1 MSAPP
6 IPSIPTIDPREFRM
20 GVGYDLHRL
29 EAGKKLIL
37 GGVAIPFEKGL
48 SGHSD
53 GDILLHALT
62 DALLGAASM
71 GDIGEIFPPSDEQW
85 KDADS
90 SIFLRHAR
98 ELLQGYGW
106 RIVNV
111 DTIIVIERPKIL
123 PYRER
128 IRKNVAGILQI
139 DPDLISIKAKSA
151 EGIGPIG
158 LGQAAEAHAA
168 AAISRAA
175 GPKLM

>member
-1 MSAPP
+1 MP
-6 IPSIPTIDPREFRM
+6 IPSIDQREFRT

-29 EAGKKLIL
+29 AVGKKLIL
-37 GGVAIPFEKGL
+37 GGIEIPFEKGL

-53 GDILLHALT
+53 ADILLHAIT

-71 GDIGEIFPPSDEQW
+71 GDIGEIFPPSDDQW

-98 ELLQGYGW
+98 ELLEGYGW

-111 DTIIVIERPKIL
+111 DTVIVIEKPKIL

-128 IRKNVAGILQI
+128 IRRNVANILKI
-139 DPDLISIKAKSA
+139 DLGVVSIKAKSV
-151 EGIGPIG
+151 EGMGPIG
-158 LGQAAEAHAA
+158 LGEAAEAYALA
-168 AAISRAA
+168 MISRVA

>member
-6 IPSIPTIDPREFRM
+6 IPGIDPREFRT

-29 EAGKKLIL
+29 EEGKKLIL
-37 GGVAIPFEKGL
+37 GGVAIPFAKGL
-48 SGHSD
+48 AGHSD
-53 GDILLHALT
+53 ADVLLHAVT

-85 KDADS
+85 QNADS

-98 ELLQGYGW
+98 ELLEGYGW
-106 RIVNV
+106 RIANV
-111 DTIIVIERPKIL
+111 DTVIVIEKPRIL

-128 IRKNVAGILQI
+128 IRRNVAGILKI
-139 DPDLISIKAKSA
+139 DPDLVSIKAKSA
-151 EGIGPIG
+151 EGVGPVG
-158 LGQAAEAHAA
+158 LGQAAEAHAVA
-168 AAISRAA
+168 TISRAA

>member
-6 IPSIPTIDPREFRM
+6 IPSIDRREFRT

-29 EAGKKLIL
+29 TAGRKLIL
-37 GGVAIPFEKGL
+37 GGVEIPFEKGL

-53 GDILLHALT
+53 ADILLHAVT

-71 GDIGEIFPPSDEQW
+71 GDIGELFPPFDEQW

-98 ELLQGYGW
+98 ELLEGYGW
-106 RIVNV
+106 KTVNV
-111 DTIIVIERPKIL
+111 DTVIVIEKPKIL
-123 PYRER
+123 PYREL
-128 IRKNVAGILQI
+128 ICKNVAGILKI
-139 DPDLISIKAKSA
+139 EREAVSIKAKSA
-151 EGIGPIG
+151 EGVGPIG
-158 LGQAAEAHAA
+158 LGQAAEAHAVA
-168 AAISRAA
+168 TISRVA